1 MEEVFKYILSN
12 AIWIPVWRIVCAII
26 AALSLF
32 SCQKL
37 LKRTEN
43 ISENPKE
50 IKKKINQCEGFCN
63 VFLGI
68 YIPLIFFLFSCAV
81 SDNNIYVRAFVYLVR
96 VAGLIGITGILIC
109 LQIRL

>member
-50 IKKKINQCEGFCN
+50 IKKKKKSMRGILQCLFRN
-63 VFLGI
+63 LYSFDFF
-68 YIPLIFFLFSCAV
+68 LIFMRS
-81 SDNNIYVRAFVYLVR
+81 I
-96 VAGLIGITGILIC
+96 
-109 LQIRL
+109 

>member
-50 IKKKINQCEGFCN
+50 IKKK
-63 VFLGI
+63 
-68 YIPLIFFLFSCAV
+68 
-81 SDNNIYVRAFVYLVR
+81 
-96 VAGLIGITGILIC
+96 
-109 LQIRL
+109 